1 MKSKKNDMVR
11 ASYHLEAEVD
21 VHGIKEDKLEIQST
35 KGNSKF
41 IFQFLMDL
49 FRIDSIHIFKISDVF
64 ISPSTFTVIS
74 FLYKRVIIL
83 HCRTI

>member
-64 ISPSTFTVIS
+64 RM
-74 FLYKRVIIL
+74 FLLYLVLSLSLASCTRE
-83 HCRTI
+83 